1 MADEG
6 ASSGHRLGQLVGNWY
21 EEHVARPVLEDVA
34 ERLDLHCESRWSTG
48 GEKVLWED
56 ADGNAVDYDFVFE
69 LRHDRNARGI
79 PVAFFET
86 FWRRGSRH
94 SKDKARD
101 DAGKL
106 VYMRDTYP
114 TARALA
120 IVAGGDFT
128 RPAQDLVKS
137 RGIEL
142 WYTSKDHVLKA
153 WKDEGVVIDY
163 PDKSSEAEK
172 QQIVARVEATLVK
185 DTELKKRVA
194 TRLFT
199 RIGKASLE
207 GFTSRVFSIL
217 SAAPQEFTVYT
228 QETRPQVFAT
238 LAEITSFL
246 SAPEPAESLGEM
258 ERSYRY
264 EVLFGDG
271 DVFFR
276 DGLQWHELGTLH
288 SELKVLID
296 HMAAVAEGSAG
307 ALHSRSPNPESLLRR

>member
-1 MADEG
+1 MADEN

-34 ERLDLHCESRWSTG
+34 KRLGLHCESRWSTA

-69 LRHDRNARGI
+69 LREKPDERGI

-101 DAGKL
+101 DSGKL

-128 RPAQDLVKS
+128 RPAQDLVRS

-142 WYTSKDHVLKA
+142 WYTSKDNVLSA
-153 WKDEGVVIDY
+153 WADEGMVIDY
-163 PDKSSEAEK
+163 PDKSAEAVK
-172 QQIVARVEATLVK
+172 QKITAAVEERLQKDPELQERVAR
-185 DTELKKRVA
+185 
-194 TRLFT
+194 RLFE
-199 RIGKASLE
+199 RIGKASIE
-207 GFTSRVFSIL
+207 SFTSRVFSIL
-217 SAAPQEFTVYT
+217 SAVPQEFIVHI
-228 QETRPQVFAT
+228 QETRAQSFAS
-238 LAEITSFL
+238 LGEITSFL
-246 SAPEPAESLGEM
+246 QGPEPTNMIGDM
-258 ERSYRY
+258 VRSYRY

-276 DGLQWHELGTLH
+276 DGLQWEELRKLH

-296 HMAAVAEGSAG
+296 HMEAVAKDRVGE
-307 ALHSRSPNPESLLRR
+307 LHSRSAAPEARLDG